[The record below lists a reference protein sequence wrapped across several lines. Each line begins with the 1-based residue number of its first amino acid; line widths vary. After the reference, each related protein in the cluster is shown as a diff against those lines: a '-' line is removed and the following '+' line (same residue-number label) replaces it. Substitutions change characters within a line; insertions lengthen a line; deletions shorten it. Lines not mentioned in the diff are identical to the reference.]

1 MINFRGYNV
10 VPVETKKY
18 EVGDKLINCDEIAKI
33 KHLKAQN
40 NVKIAFECDR
50 FIIYTYTI
58 DNVEINVNFNTKP
71 LIEWSKEQLKE
82 VLGNAG

>member
-10 VPVETKKY
+10 VPVDNKKNDP
-18 EVGDKLINCDEIAKI
+18 GDKLIHCDELSKME
-33 KHLKAQN
+33 HLKAQN

-71 LIEWSKEQLKE
+71 LIEWSKEQLKG
-82 VLGNAG
+82 VLK